1 MFDIEKEYDQWL
13 ENGDPATKEVRDSYD
28 ALHNAFN
35 SYVDELM
42 TFFWK
47 QGYKWA
53 MKQQEVEQQEA
64 EENL

>member
-28 ALHNAFN
+28 AFN

-42 TFFWK
+42 IFFWK

-53 MKQQEVEQQEA
+53 MKQQEAKQQEVV
-64 EENL
+64 EK